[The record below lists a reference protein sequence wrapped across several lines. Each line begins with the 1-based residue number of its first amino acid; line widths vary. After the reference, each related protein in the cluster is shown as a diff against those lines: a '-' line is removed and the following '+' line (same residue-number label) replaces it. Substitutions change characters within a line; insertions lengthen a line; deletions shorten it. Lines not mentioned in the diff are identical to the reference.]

1 LPRNAYQQHL
11 RIMKQKNMWRLGEIL
26 KMLEN
31 QLQKCHVSTPRL
43 DAEILVGHYVNRDRA
58 ALYRNGD
65 YQLTEKELQDLRT
78 GAGRR
83 IKGEPI
89 AYITGIKEFFSLEF
103 EVTHHVLIPRPETE
117 ILIEEV
123 LKLTEN
129 ETLPRG
135 NVLEVGTGNGAISI
149 ALATKLSQMNFFAID
164 ISQEALSIAK
174 RNARKHDVD
183 ERIFFFCGNLFE
195 PISEQ
200 FDIIVSNPPYI
211 SEEEYKHISPEI
223 RDYEPRDALIA
234 GPDGTEFHQKL
245 ITNSD
250 TYLRKGGW
258 LVMEMGYGQWKT
270 VERLLRES
278 QKYDY
283 IGFQY
288 DYAGIERVAKARRR

>member
-1 LPRNAYQQHL
+1 
-11 RIMKQKNMWRLGEIL
+11 MKHKKTGRLVDIL
-26 KMLEN
+26 NKIED
-31 QLQKCHVSTPRL
+31 QLKKCHIPTPRL
-43 DAEILVGHYVNRDRA
+43 DAEVLVGYYVNRDRS

-65 YQLTEKELQDLRT
+65 YYPTDKELEGLRT
-78 GAGRR
+78 GVARR

-103 EVTHHVLIPRPETE
+103 EVNHHVLIPRPETE
-117 ILIEEV
+117 ILVEEI
-123 LKLTEN
+123 LRFIGK
-129 ETLPRG
+129 ETLLRG
-135 NVLEVGTGNGAISI
+135 KVLEIGTGSGAISI
-149 ALATKLSQMNFFAID
+149 ALATELTQFHFFAVD

-174 RNARKHDVD
+174 RNAQNHDVA

-211 SEEEYKHISPEI
+211 SDEEFKHISHEI
-223 RDYEPRDALIA
+223 RNYEPREALLA

-245 ITNSD
+245 IKNGSSH
-250 TYLRKGGW
+250 LRKGGW
-258 LVMEMGYGQWKT
+258 LIMEMGYGQWKT

-288 DYAGIERVAKARRR
+288 DYGGIERVAKARRG